1 MEGLLLREERMCLP
15 NPTLE
20 QSFDQLEDELFE
32 VLLCWVLLDEEK
44 IGGEIVVSL
53 LKFLGTNWFSGLLCC
68 YYMLVFNDG
77 NSDVCIPSFILFEK
91 TNRGRIVWFYVL

>member
-1 MEGLLLREERMCLP
+1 LEYLEGFLLTEERMCLQ

-32 VLLCWVLLDEEK
+32 VLHCWVLLDEEK

-53 LKFLGTNWFSGLLCC
+53 LKFLGS
-68 YYMLVFNDG
+68 M
-77 NSDVCIPSFILFEK
+77 
-91 TNRGRIVWFYVL
+91 VL